1 MRIFRYF
8 LILFCLQQATNWNSV
23 LARGSSVRV
32 AVPVS
37 SQFQKADADTSTHL
51 QQKTEGYSISY
62 IFGFGLGLGAS
73 ERTIKT
79 VSQNSDSQTVRR
91 EGLIRGIDLSYSLGS
106 TVFLEIGYTL
116 LRHAEV
122 LRYEV
127 GGVDY
132 LQTYDL
138 SIESGSGYG
147 RMIRVGYG
155 SGNLEFFIGRQAWEG
170 QYQIRYQV
178 RGATYYSNEYF
189 LPIETL
195 VGLGFRF

>member
-37 SQFQKADADTSTHL
+37 SQFQKADADTSTHI

-106 TVFLEIGYTL
+106 TLFLEIGYTL

-155 SGNLEFFIGRQAWEG
+155 SGNLEFFLGRHAWEG

>member
-32 AVPVS
+32 GVPVS

-51 QQKTEGYSISY
+51 QQKTEGYSIAY

-106 TVFLEIGYTL
+106 TLFLEIGYTL

-155 SGNLEFFIGRQAWEG
+155 SGNLEFFIGRHAWEG

>member
-106 TVFLEIGYTL
+106 TLFLEIGYTL

-155 SGNLEFFIGRQAWEG
+155 SGNLEVFLGRHAWEG

>member
-1 MRIFRYF
+1 MQIFRYF

-37 SQFQKADADTSTHL
+37 SQFQKADADTSSHL

-62 IFGFGLGLGAS
+62 IFGFGLGLGTS

-91 EGLIRGIDLSYSLGS
+91 EGRIRGIDLSYSLGS

-155 SGNLEFFIGRQAWEG
+155 SGNLEFFIGRHAWEG

>member
-37 SQFQKADADTSTHL
+37 SQFQKADADTSTHM

-79 VSQNSDSQTVRR
+79 VSQNSDSQTIRR
-91 EGLIRGIDLSYSLGS
+91 EGLIRGIDVSYSLGS
-106 TVFLEIGYTL
+106 TLFLEIGYTL

-155 SGNLEFFIGRQAWEG
+155 SGNLEFFIGRHAWEG
-170 QYQIRYQV
+170 QYQSRYQV

>member
-37 SQFQKADADTSTHL
+37 SQFQKADADTSTNM

-79 VSQNSDSQTVRR
+79 VSLNSDSQTVRR

-155 SGNLEFFIGRQAWEG
+155 SGNLEFFIGRHAWEG

>member
-1 MRIFRYF
+1 M
-8 LILFCLQQATNWNSV
+8 ILCLGHGLEFNSV
-23 LARGSSVRV
+23 LAQDSSVRI
-32 AVPVS
+32 AVPVIS
-37 SQFQKADADTSTHL
+37 TFQKAGADTSTHL

-62 IFGFGLGLGAS
+62 IFGFGFGLGAS

-79 VSQNSDSQTVRR
+79 VSLNSDSQTVRR
-91 EGLIRGIDLSYSLGS
+91 EGRLRGIDLSYSLGS
-106 TVFLEIGYTL
+106 RFFLELGYTL

-132 LQTYDL
+132 LEQHSL

-155 SGNLEFFIGRQAWEG
+155 SGNLEVFLGRHAWEG

-189 LPIETL
+189 LPKETL